1 MISNGSSSRRHFGSL
16 LESQLFLTRIEVIPA
31 SESGTFPS
39 TLYFVF
45 NNCDIALSYAYSM
58 ASSINP

>member
-1 MISNGSSSRRHFGSL
+1 MISNVSLSRHFGGII
-16 LESQLFLTRIEVIPA
+16 ESQLFLTRIEVILA